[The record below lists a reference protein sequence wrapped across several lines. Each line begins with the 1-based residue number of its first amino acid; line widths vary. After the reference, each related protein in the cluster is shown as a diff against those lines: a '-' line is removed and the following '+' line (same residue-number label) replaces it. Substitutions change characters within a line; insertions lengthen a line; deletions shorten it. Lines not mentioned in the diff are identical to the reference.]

1 MIKYDKA
8 IPLVRVEEI
17 LCLGTIRD
25 SIINFESNKFDES
38 NIDIDIK
45 KMTLKKDGNQIL
57 QF

>member
-45 KMTLKKDGNQIL
+45 IMTLKKDENPI
-57 QF
+57 